1 MSLCRCPDVE
11 VFLQNLRTFLEDR
24 QKAEHTYF
32 EELDREIDEK
42 MEFLNDQIKNFEN
55 LTEKFN
61 SLLEYKYVLTKTR
74 EILGDREDFTAKSMN
89 DVDQGA
95 LDESSHSL
103 LHEHRVTGD
112 EARD

>member
-1 MSLCRCPDVE
+1 VSLCRCPDVE

-74 EILGDREDFTAKSMN
+74 EILGDRENFNAEPLSGIPDSDA
-89 DVDQGA
+89 
-95 LDESSHSL
+95 ESNSQ
-103 LHEHRVTGD
+103 
-112 EARD
+112 